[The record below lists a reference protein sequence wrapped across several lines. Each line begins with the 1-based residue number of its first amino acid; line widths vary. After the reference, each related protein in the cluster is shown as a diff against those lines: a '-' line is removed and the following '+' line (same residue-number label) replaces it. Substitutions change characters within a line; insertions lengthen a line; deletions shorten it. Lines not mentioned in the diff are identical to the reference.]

1 MITLEEKIEH
11 ERKMAKRYRQTAE
24 SEIIDDV
31 DCLIV
36 SNCLKSAE
44 EHNQYAEWL
53 EELKLYKESEIE

>member
-1 MITLEEKIEH
+1 
-11 ERKMAKRYRQTAE
+11 MAKRYRQTAE